1 MRFMTLLH
9 ATPRHLIALGMA
21 ASIALG
27 GAGRSHRARRALGS
41 HLRTHR
47 CEMCDRVW

>member
-9 ATPRHLIALGMA
+9 STPRHLIALGMA

-27 GAGRSHRARRALGS
+27 GLGAATALAAPS
-41 HLRTHR
+41 
-47 CEMCDRVW
+47 MFPPAPAPM